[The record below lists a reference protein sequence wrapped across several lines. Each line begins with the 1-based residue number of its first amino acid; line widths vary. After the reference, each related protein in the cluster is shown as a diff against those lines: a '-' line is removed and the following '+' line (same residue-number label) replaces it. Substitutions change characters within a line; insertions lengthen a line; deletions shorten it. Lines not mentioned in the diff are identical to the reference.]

1 MAGAVPTASSTMAKE
16 TTNYAR
22 LCRLLV
28 DVGTQALR
36 DTFNAIHPPANM
48 HTILARNKATLQ
60 PLRAR
65 KIINPTQWG
74 KLFPAIPSSVSSASF
89 DITLLMVLLRNI
101 CGLAAPA
108 TGWDSLPAVTDVTLE
123 ADIARI
129 KYFRNTVYA
138 HAEHAS
144 VDDATFNTYWC
155 QIRDALVRLGGVAY
169 RAAVDNLEIEC
180 MDPYVEEHY
189 KELLQQWK
197 NDEDNI
203 KDELKEMKTLI
214 DSNIKNLTKKIDNL
228 VTSTVISKEETGEE
242 GELYSDI

>member
-1 MAGAVPTASSTMAKE
+1 MAGAVPTASSTKE

-36 DTFNAIHPPANM
+36 DTFNTIHPPANLQAVL
-48 HTILARNKATLQ
+48 TRDKAMLQ

-74 KLFPAIPSSVSSASF
+74 KLFPAIPFSVSSTSF
-89 DITLLMVLLRNI
+89 DITLLMVLFRNI

-108 TGWDSLPAVTDVTLE
+108 TGWDALPAATDVSVQ

-144 VDDATFNTYWC
+144 VDDATFNTYWSE
-155 QIRDALVRLGGVAY
+155 IRDALVRLGGVAY
-169 RAAVDNLEIEC
+169 RAAIDNLETEC
-180 MDPYVEEHY
+180 MDPDVEEHY
-189 KELLQQWK
+189 KELLRQWK

-203 KDELKEMKTLI
+203 KDELKEIGI
-214 DSNIKNLTKKIDNL
+214 DLKNLTKKLDDL
-228 VTSTVISKEETGEE
+228 VTSTVSPKEETNDE
-242 GELYSDI
+242 GELRSALKYL